1 MREIFNSGPIRDTID
16 DSCRSSNRAGIG
28 DSFWPRPVAVVVL
41 TSEPIRIGSASR
53 LKTVSRAFAAIL
65 MLAFAAGRASAADMP
80 MKAPQQQSTYQ
91 WSGCYVGLNLG
102 GGASGTNFNSAVDP
116 GTHLLGADPA
126 VVAGSGAGG
135 HSGDGLL
142 AGGQAGCNLQSGLL
156 VAGLEGDF
164 DYFRSNAWFSNGSN
178 MLSDGATPFTIG
190 QSLTTD
196 YLATIRPRIGIAA
209 DRNLAYLT
217 AGVAFT
223 RVSYLET
230 YSDGA
235 VPPGSGSAAASKSLV
250 GWVAGTGWEYALA
263 DHWMFRAE
271 YLYASFPK
279 VNALGAITDAAS
291 GANTL
296 HGSSDLVTQLLRAG
310 VNYKF

>member
-1 MREIFNSGPIRDTID
+1 
-16 DSCRSSNRAGIG
+16 
-28 DSFWPRPVAVVVL
+28 
-41 TSEPIRIGSASR
+41 
-53 LKTVSRAFAAIL
+53 
-65 MLAFAAGRASAADMP
+65 
-80 MKAPQQQSTYQ
+80 MKAPQQPTYQ

-102 GGASGTNFNSAVDP
+102 GGASGTNFDSAVDP
-116 GTHLLGADPA
+116 GTHLLDPDPA
-126 VVAGSGAGG
+126 VVAGSGSGA

-142 AGGQAGCNLQSGLL
+142 AGGQAGCNLQSGML

-164 DYFRSNAWFSNGSN
+164 DYFHSNAWFSNGSN
-178 MLSDGATPFTIG
+178 TLSDGVTPFTIK
-190 QSLTTD
+190 QSLTTN
-196 YLATIRPRIGIAA
+196 YLATIRPRVGIAA
-209 DRNLAYLT
+209 DQNLAYLT

-271 YLYASFPK
+271 YLYASVPK
-279 VNALGAITDAAS
+279 VNALGAITDAAG